1 MKSGNELPSA
11 DATASSVV
19 RLLGCTASACL
30 IPRPGGPGSGPVS
43 GRGGASSAIC
53 PGRTFRSRGVA
64 SSSAGWPGF
73 RRPGRARTK
82 RPAMGTNTRST
93 SCPWSR
99 SEAGCGGI
107 DCETMVWCIIS
118 QFQRRPG
125 RRRIV
130 VELARRLRVHVILAG
145 QDASVLSAPQSAT
158 SHGPGT

>member
-1 MKSGNELPSA
+1 MKSGSELPSA

-43 GRGGASSAIC
+43 GRGGASSVIC

-118 QFQRRPG
+118 Q
-125 RRRIV
+125 
-130 VELARRLRVHVILAG
+130 
-145 QDASVLSAPQSAT
+145 SSAPARTSANCRRT
-158 SHGPGT
+158 GSAFASSCHPGGTRRECPVSSPACYLRPAG